1 MKHLRHLFTT
11 LLLLCCSIANAQDF
25 EVGGIAYK
33 VLSYEDN
40 TVEVARSSY
49 SGSIT
54 IPAQVTNN
62 NVTYT
67 VSSIGNL
74 AFYNCS
80 GLTSIE
86 IPNSVSTIADQA
98 FEYCTN
104 LQSIT
109 IPSSV
114 TSLGYRAF
122 ENCSTLQT
130 VNLSDGLISIGV
142 CAFQYCVKLQSIV
155 IPSSVMTVS
164 NYAFRDCI
172 MLEKVTFYSKT
183 VPSAGDAV
191 FNGISSSAVLRYPA
205 GSDYSSWSSYFAS
218 TEEFATT
225 IGGSC
230 GTDVNWTYAD
240 GVLTISGSGAM
251 NDFTSDNL
259 QPWKE
264 YCESI
269 TTVLIQDGVT
279 SIGNSAFCN
288 CINLTSLTI
297 GNDVKTIGELAFCN
311 TKLTNVVIP
320 DCVTTIGSMAFQT
333 CSELYS
339 ATIGSGV
346 TYIGANAFRGC
357 YEIETLVIDKNN
369 STYDSRENCN
379 AIVETTTSTLL
390 FGSKNT
396 IIPDGIITIGANAFI
411 CCATLTDVVIPSSV
425 TSIGDGVF
433 MGCAGLTSV
442 TSYATTAPELGENAF
457 SEISSSAVL
466 RYPAGSDYSGWSSY
480 FASTEVF
487 GAVTGITLSASEAE
501 LKAGE
506 TFTLTATI
514 APEDAFVKSV
524 TWSSSNEAV
533 AIVDENGVVTA
544 VAAGDA
550 IITATAND
558 GSGVSATCNVTVA
571 EEQSGDD
578 VTYDNTIYAS
588 DIEAKTGT
596 QVLLP
601 ICMDN
606 VNEITALQ
614 FDLYLPEGIT
624 VVKDEDD
631 YHVMEL
637 SERATARHTFESAD
651 MTDGAI
657 RVICYSTRN
666 TVFTGNAGEVM
677 YVTVNVA
684 EELADG
690 EYEVLIKEIELTT
703 PEEVAYNVPVTT
715 SKITVFS
722 YTKGDIN
729 DDGKISVTDIT
740 GLVNLILSGAD
751 YTENRAADVNEDRK
765 LSVTDITGL
774 VNLILNP
781 ATESTS
787 SATAA
792 QRVSAR
798 AAASTN
804 SIQIAPF
811 AISAGEEKEIYVLMD
826 NPGDAFCGF
835 QFNLSLPEGIE
846 LLQDEL
852 GYFVE
857 LGSRTTSRKHAIE
870 NAEQKDGSIL
880 VLCYS
885 GKNMTFSGESGDVAV
900 LTVKAA
906 DDLQAGVYNIGVN
919 NIELSRPD
927 ETNAAPADYTGSV
940 VAGDGGATE
949 LVLNGYFTAD
959 AMSEISGALAAKSD
973 IVSVDITSAVYVDS
987 EGSLTTGNSN
997 TLVLLPSGESIANES
1012 NVVVD
1017 GFCQNLHLTDKM
1029 PFNAPVEFT
1038 AVNAS
1043 YSRSFAAPTTAT
1055 FVLPVAVPTA
1065 AVNGKVYKLSG
1076 YEGDLIKFSR
1086 VTEES
1091 LEANV
1096 PYVVVVEAAGELL
1109 NSALTNAEVVATPE
1123 DISVECGEIKHVG
1136 AYRTQEVVS
1145 GAETYYGY
1153 SGGMFVK
1160 ANNGTL
1166 YPFRTMIAANGD
1178 AAFSNSY
1185 RTDFGEGT
1193 TGIDSVG
1200 AEEDDAIY
1208 FDLQG
1213 RRVKKT
1219 ENGVFII
1226 NGKKTFIK

>member
-25 EVGGIAYK
+25 EVGGIFYNITDATNK
-33 VLSYEDN
+33 
-40 TVEVARSSY
+40 TVAVTY
-49 SGSIT
+49 SGISYDVVADEYIGSVV
-54 IPAQVTNN
+54 IPESVTYN
-62 NVTYT
+62 NVTYNVT
-67 VSSIGNL
+67 SIGDEAFCSCANL
-74 AFYNCS
+74 TGITIPNCVSGIGDYAFW
-80 GLTSIE
+80 GAGITSIE
-86 IPNSVSTIADQA
+86 IPNSVTSIGDAAFKECPNLKLVINLTTIGLSSNQITFPCKVASAPNGSREGDFLFNNVEGVNTLCAYVGNDSEISLPTDYKGKSYIIGTNA
-98 FEYCTN
+98 FVYDTTIT
-104 LQSIT
+104 SVT
-109 IPSSV
+109 IPNSV
-114 TSLGYRAF
+114 TSIGESAF
-122 ENCSTLQT
+122 RGCTGITN
-130 VNLSDGLISIGV
+130 ISIPNSVKNIDGFAFYGSGLVEVELGNGIDTLETGTFAYCENLTKINLPVGIIQLGLLYNNGQEGV
-142 CAFQYCVKLQSIV
+142 FEGCSNLASIV
-155 IPSSVMTVS
+155 IPESVTTIGALTFNSCS
-164 NYAFRDCI
+164 NLKEIEIPNSVTDIREGAFLNCANLVD
-172 MLEKVTFYSKT
+172 VTSKAT
-183 VPSAGDAV
+183 IAPTIFNEP

-205 GSDYSSWSSYFAS
+205 GSDYSSW
-218 TEEFATT
+218 E
-225 IGGSC
+225 
-230 GTDVNWTYAD
+230 
-240 GVLTISGSGAM
+240 
-251 NDFTSDNL
+251 
-259 QPWKE
+259 P
-264 YCESI
+264 
-269 TTVLIQDGVT
+269 
-279 SIGNSAFCN
+279 
-288 CINLTSLTI
+288 
-297 GNDVKTIGELAFCN
+297 
-311 TKLTNVVIP
+311 
-320 DCVTTIGSMAFQT
+320 
-333 CSELYS
+333 
-339 ATIGSGV
+339 
-346 TYIGANAFRGC
+346 
-357 YEIETLVIDKNN
+357 
-369 STYDSRENCN
+369 
-379 AIVETTTSTLL
+379 
-390 FGSKNT
+390 
-396 IIPDGIITIGANAFI
+396 
-411 CCATLTDVVIPSSV
+411 
-425 TSIGDGVF
+425 
-433 MGCAGLTSV
+433 
-442 TSYATTAPELGENAF
+442 
-457 SEISSSAVL
+457 
-466 RYPAGSDYSGWSSY
+466 Y

-487 GAVTGITLSASEAE
+487 GAVTGITLSASEAV
-501 LKAGE
+501 LNIGE
-506 TFTLTATI
+506 TYELAATI

-533 AIVDENGVVTA
+533 ATVDQNGVVTA

-624 VVKDEDD
+624 IAKDEDD
-631 YHVMEL
+631 FHIMEL

-651 MTDGAI
+651 MTDGAV

-804 SIQIAPF
+804 TVQIAPF

-835 QFNLSLPEGIE
+835 QFNLNLPEGIE

-870 NAEQKDGSIL
+870 SAEQKDGSVL

-885 GKNMTFSGESGDVAV
+885 GKNMAFSGESGDVAV

-906 DDLQAGVYNIGVN
+906 DDLQAGVYNIEVN

-949 LVLNGYFTAD
+949 LVLDGYFTAD
-959 AMSEISGALAAKSD
+959 AMSEISGALAVKSD

-1017 GFCQNLHLTDKM
+1017 GFCQNLQLTDKM
-1029 PFNAPVEFT
+1029 PFNAPAEFT

-1091 LEANV
+1091 LEANI

-1123 DISVECGEIKHVG
+1123 DISVESGEIKHVG

-1166 YPFRTMIAANGD
+1166 YPFRTMIAASGD
-1178 AAFSNSY
+1178 AVFSNSY

-1200 AEEDDAIY
+1200 TEGDDAIY

-1213 RRVKKT
+1213 RRVKRT
-1219 ENGVFII
+1219 ENGVYII

>member
-1 MKHLRHLFTT
+1 MKHNYLKHLFTA
-11 LLLLCCSIANAQDF
+11 LLLLCCSIANAHDF
-25 EVGGIAYK
+25 EVDGIFFNITDATNK
-33 VLSYEDN
+33 
-40 TVEVARSSY
+40 TVAVTY
-49 SGSIT
+49 SGISYDVVADEYIGSVV
-54 IPAQVTNN
+54 IPESVTYN
-62 NVTYT
+62 NVTYNVT
-67 VSSIGNL
+67 SIGDEAFCSCANL
-74 AFYNCS
+74 TGITIPNSVSGIGDCAFW
-80 GLTSIE
+80 GAGITSIE
-86 IPNSVSTIADQA
+86 IPNSVTSIGDAAFKECPNLKLIINFTTIGLSSDHITFPCKVASAPNGSREGDFLFNNVEGVNTLCAYVGNDSEISLPTDYKGESYIIGTNAFLYDTTIA
-98 FEYCTN
+98 
-104 LQSIT
+104 SVT
-109 IPSSV
+109 IPNSV
-114 TSLGYRAF
+114 TSIGEGAF
-122 ENCSTLQT
+122 GECT
-130 VNLSDGLISIGV
+130 GLTNISIPNSVKNIDGFAFYGSGLVEVELGNGIDTLKPGTFAYCENLTKINLPVGIIQLGLLYNNGQEGV
-142 CAFQYCVKLQSIV
+142 FEGCSNLASIV
-155 IPSSVMTVS
+155 IPESVTTIGALTFNSCS
-164 NYAFRDCI
+164 NLKEIEIPNSVTDIREGAFLNCANLVD
-172 MLEKVTFYSKT
+172 VTSKAT
-183 VPSAGDAV
+183 IAPTIFNEP

-205 GSDYSSWSSYFAS
+205 GSDYS
-218 TEEFATT
+218 
-225 IGGSC
+225 
-230 GTDVNWTYAD
+230 NWE
-240 GVLTISGSGAM
+240 
-251 NDFTSDNL
+251 
-259 QPWKE
+259 P
-264 YCESI
+264 
-269 TTVLIQDGVT
+269 
-279 SIGNSAFCN
+279 
-288 CINLTSLTI
+288 
-297 GNDVKTIGELAFCN
+297 
-311 TKLTNVVIP
+311 
-320 DCVTTIGSMAFQT
+320 
-333 CSELYS
+333 
-339 ATIGSGV
+339 
-346 TYIGANAFRGC
+346 
-357 YEIETLVIDKNN
+357 
-369 STYDSRENCN
+369 
-379 AIVETTTSTLL
+379 
-390 FGSKNT
+390 
-396 IIPDGIITIGANAFI
+396 
-411 CCATLTDVVIPSSV
+411 
-425 TSIGDGVF
+425 
-433 MGCAGLTSV
+433 
-442 TSYATTAPELGENAF
+442 
-457 SEISSSAVL
+457 
-466 RYPAGSDYSGWSSY
+466 Y

-624 VVKDEDD
+624 IAKDEDD
-631 YHVMEL
+631 FHIMEL

-651 MTDGAI
+651 MTDGAV

-666 TVFTGNAGEVM
+666 TVFTGNAGEMM

-787 SATAA
+787 SAAAA

-804 SIQIAPF
+804 TVQIAPF

-826 NPGDAFCGF
+826 NPDDAFCGF
-835 QFNLSLPEGIE
+835 QFNLNLPEGIE

-870 NAEQKDGSIL
+870 SAEQKDGSVL

-900 LTVKAA
+900 LTIKAA
-906 DDLQAGVYNIGVN
+906 DDLKAGVYNIEVN

-949 LVLNGYFTAD
+949 LVLDGYFTAD
-959 AMSEISGALAAKSD
+959 AMSEISGALAVKSD

-1017 GFCQNLHLTDKM
+1017 GFCQNLQLTDKM
-1029 PFNAPVEFT
+1029 PFNAPAEFT

-1076 YEGDLIKFSR
+1076 YEEDLIKFSR

-1123 DISVECGEIKHVG
+1123 DISVESGEIKHVG

-1166 YPFRTMIAANGD
+1166 YPFRTMIAASGD

-1213 RRVKKT
+1213 RRVKRT
-1219 ENGVFII
+1219 ENGVYII

>member
-1 MKHLRHLFTT
+1 MKHNYLKHLFTA
-11 LLLLCCSIANAQDF
+11 LLLLCCSIANAHDF
-25 EVGGIAYK
+25 EVDGIFFNITDATNK
-33 VLSYEDN
+33 
-40 TVEVARSSY
+40 TVAVTY
-49 SGSIT
+49 SGISYDVVADEYIGSVV
-54 IPAQVTNN
+54 IPESVTYN
-62 NVTYT
+62 NVTYNVT
-67 VSSIGNL
+67 SIGDEAFCSCANL
-74 AFYNCS
+74 TGITIPNSVSGIGDCAFW
-80 GLTSIE
+80 GAGITSIE
-86 IPNSVSTIADQA
+86 IPNSVTSIGDAAFKECPNLKLIINFTTIGLSSDHITFPCKVASAPNGSREGDFLFNNVEGVNTLCAYVGNDSEISLPTDYKGESYIIGTNAFLYDTTIA
-98 FEYCTN
+98 
-104 LQSIT
+104 SVT
-109 IPSSV
+109 IPNSV
-114 TSLGYRAF
+114 TSIGEGAF
-122 ENCSTLQT
+122 GGCT
-130 VNLSDGLISIGV
+130 GLTNISIPNSVKNIDGFAFYGSGLVEVELGNGIDTLKPGTFAYCENLTKINLPVGIIQLGLLYNNGQEGV
-142 CAFQYCVKLQSIV
+142 FEGCSNLASIV
-155 IPSSVMTVS
+155 IPESVTTIGALTFNSCS
-164 NYAFRDCI
+164 NLKEIEIPNSVTDIREGAFLNCANLVD
-172 MLEKVTFYSKT
+172 VTSKAT
-183 VPSAGDAV
+183 IAPTIFNEP

-205 GSDYSSWSSYFAS
+205 GSDYSSW
-218 TEEFATT
+218 E
-225 IGGSC
+225 
-230 GTDVNWTYAD
+230 
-240 GVLTISGSGAM
+240 
-251 NDFTSDNL
+251 
-259 QPWKE
+259 P
-264 YCESI
+264 
-269 TTVLIQDGVT
+269 
-279 SIGNSAFCN
+279 
-288 CINLTSLTI
+288 
-297 GNDVKTIGELAFCN
+297 
-311 TKLTNVVIP
+311 
-320 DCVTTIGSMAFQT
+320 
-333 CSELYS
+333 
-339 ATIGSGV
+339 
-346 TYIGANAFRGC
+346 
-357 YEIETLVIDKNN
+357 
-369 STYDSRENCN
+369 
-379 AIVETTTSTLL
+379 
-390 FGSKNT
+390 
-396 IIPDGIITIGANAFI
+396 
-411 CCATLTDVVIPSSV
+411 
-425 TSIGDGVF
+425 
-433 MGCAGLTSV
+433 
-442 TSYATTAPELGENAF
+442 
-457 SEISSSAVL
+457 
-466 RYPAGSDYSGWSSY
+466 Y

-624 VVKDEDD
+624 IAKDEDD
-631 YHVMEL
+631 FHIMEL

-651 MTDGAI
+651 MTDGAV

-666 TVFTGNAGEVM
+666 TVFTGNAGEMM

-787 SATAA
+787 SAAAA

-804 SIQIAPF
+804 TVQIAPF

-826 NPGDAFCGF
+826 NPDDAFCGF
-835 QFNLSLPEGIE
+835 QFNLNLPEGIE

-870 NAEQKDGSIL
+870 SAEQKDGSVL

-900 LTVKAA
+900 LTIKAA
-906 DDLQAGVYNIGVN
+906 DDLKAGVYNIEVN

-927 ETNAAPADYTGSV
+927 ETNAAPGDYTGSV

-949 LVLNGYFTAD
+949 LVLDGYFTAD
-959 AMSEISGALAAKSD
+959 AMSEISGALAVKSD

-1017 GFCQNLHLTDKM
+1017 GFCQNLQLTDKM
-1029 PFNAPVEFT
+1029 PFNAPAEFT

-1076 YEGDLIKFSR
+1076 YEEDLIKFSR

-1123 DISVECGEIKHVG
+1123 DISVESGEIKHVG

-1166 YPFRTMIAANGD
+1166 YPFRTMIAASGD

-1213 RRVKKT
+1213 RRVKRT
-1219 ENGVFII
+1219 ENGVYII

>member
-1 MKHLRHLFTT
+1 MELGNGIDT
-11 LLLLCCSIANAQDF
+11 LETGTFAYCENLTKINLPVGIIQLGLLYNNGQEGVFEGCS
-25 EVGGIAYK
+25 
-33 VLSYEDN
+33 
-40 TVEVARSSY
+40 
-49 SGSIT
+49 
-54 IPAQVTNN
+54 
-62 NVTYT
+62 
-67 VSSIGNL
+67 NL
-74 AFYNCS
+74 ASIVIPESATTIGALTFNSCS
-80 GLTSIE
+80 NLKEVE
-86 IPNSVSTIADQA
+86 IPNSVTDIREGAFLNCANLVDVTSKATIAP
-98 FEYCTN
+98 
-104 LQSIT
+104 T
-109 IPSSV
+109 IFNEP
-114 TSLGYRAF
+114 
-122 ENCSTLQT
+122 
-130 VNLSDGLISIGV
+130 
-142 CAFQYCVKLQSIV
+142 
-155 IPSSVMTVS
+155 
-164 NYAFRDCI
+164 
-172 MLEKVTFYSKT
+172 
-183 VPSAGDAV
+183 

-205 GSDYSSWSSYFAS
+205 GSDYSSW
-218 TEEFATT
+218 E
-225 IGGSC
+225 
-230 GTDVNWTYAD
+230 
-240 GVLTISGSGAM
+240 
-251 NDFTSDNL
+251 
-259 QPWKE
+259 P
-264 YCESI
+264 
-269 TTVLIQDGVT
+269 
-279 SIGNSAFCN
+279 
-288 CINLTSLTI
+288 
-297 GNDVKTIGELAFCN
+297 
-311 TKLTNVVIP
+311 
-320 DCVTTIGSMAFQT
+320 
-333 CSELYS
+333 
-339 ATIGSGV
+339 
-346 TYIGANAFRGC
+346 
-357 YEIETLVIDKNN
+357 
-369 STYDSRENCN
+369 
-379 AIVETTTSTLL
+379 
-390 FGSKNT
+390 
-396 IIPDGIITIGANAFI
+396 
-411 CCATLTDVVIPSSV
+411 
-425 TSIGDGVF
+425 
-433 MGCAGLTSV
+433 
-442 TSYATTAPELGENAF
+442 
-457 SEISSSAVL
+457 
-466 RYPAGSDYSGWSSY
+466 Y

-487 GAVTGITLSASEAE
+487 GAVTGITLSVSEAV
-501 LKAGE
+501 LNIGE

-514 APEDAFVKSV
+514 APENAFVKSV

-651 MTDGAI
+651 MTDGAV

-703 PEEVAYNVPVTT
+703 PEEVAYNIPVTT

-787 SATAA
+787 SAAAA

-804 SIQIAPF
+804 TVQIAPF

-835 QFNLSLPEGIE
+835 QLNLNLPEGIE

-870 NAEQKDGSIL
+870 SAEQKDGSIL

-906 DDLQAGVYNIGVN
+906 DDLQAGVYNIEVN

-927 ETNAAPADYTGSV
+927 ETNAAPADYKGSV

-949 LVLNGYFTAD
+949 LVLDGYFTAD
-959 AMSEISGALAAKSD
+959 AMSEISGALAVKSD

-1017 GFCQNLHLTDKM
+1017 GFCQNLQLTDKM
-1029 PFNAPVEFT
+1029 PFNAHAEFT

-1123 DISVECGEIKHVG
+1123 DISVESGEIKHVD

-1166 YPFRTMIAANGD
+1166 YPFRTMIAASGD
-1178 AAFSNSY
+1178 AVFSNSY

-1200 AEEDDAIY
+1200 TEGDDAIY

-1213 RRVKKT
+1213 RRVKRT
-1219 ENGVFII
+1219 ENGVYII